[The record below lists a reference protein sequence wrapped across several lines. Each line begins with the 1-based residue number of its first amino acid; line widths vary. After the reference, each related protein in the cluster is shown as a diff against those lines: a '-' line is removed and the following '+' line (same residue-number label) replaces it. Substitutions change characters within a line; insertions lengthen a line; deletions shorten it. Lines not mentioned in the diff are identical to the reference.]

1 MRKQQQLTAMERQ
14 QETIAATV
22 AAHILQTMTRS
33 SNSEEEQQQPKK
45 RKDTMEQMEFN
56 NILQRIARTQQAQK
70 QAFEDLADEELFKQH
85 AYITVRIANMLLAPQ
100 RKTFVL
106 DEHNKQAMRFL
117 LYYFNECPLCEQV
130 YPNKHYKLHNHILL
144 CGKAG
149 TGKTL
154 MMQIFAEYLKYTN
167 NPHAFYNLSV
177 TQMVNYYT
185 LHNNLDRYTYNEESS
200 RGFNPQPVNICL
212 NDIGVETKT
221 YFGMDTKLLTNEF
234 LHARNEIWTAYGKH
248 GHVTTN
254 LDVKMLKEEFADGF
268 GRLIDRFKTYNVITL
283 GGESRR

>member
-1 MRKQQQLTAMERQ
+1 MHPK
-14 QETIAATV
+14 IAARLMATC
-22 AAHILQTMTRS
+22 QTTMRS
-33 SNSEEEQQQPKK
+33 SESDSQNSNQQQPKQS
-45 RKDTMEQMEFN
+45 DTMDQMEFSKV
-56 NILQRIARTQQAQK
+56 LQRIARTMQQQK
-70 QAFEDLADEELFKQH
+70 QAFEDLSDEKTYQQH
-85 AYITVRIANMLLAPQ
+85 AQLTIYIANMLLAPQ
-100 RKTFVL
+100 RKRFVV
-106 DEHNKQAMRFL
+106 DEYNKQVLRFM

-130 YPNKHYKLHNHILL
+130 FPEKHYKLHNHLLL

-154 MMQIFAEYLKYTN
+154 LMQIFSEYLHYTN

-185 LHNNLDRYTYNEESS
+185 LHNNLDRYTYNEEGSK
-200 RGFNPQPVNICL
+200 GFNPQPVNICL
-212 NDIGVETKT
+212 NDIGVESKT

-254 LDVKMLKEEFADGF
+254 LDVAMLKKEFADSF
-268 GRLIDRFKTYNVITL
+268 GRLIDRFKTYNVLTL

>member
-1 MRKQQQLTAMERQ
+1 MHPK
-14 QETIAATV
+14 IAARLMATC
-22 AAHILQTMTRS
+22 QTTMRS
-33 SNSEEEQQQPKK
+33 SDTDSQNSNQQPKQS
-45 RKDTMEQMEFN
+45 DTMEQMEFQKV
-56 NILQRIARTQQAQK
+56 LQRIARTMQQQK
-70 QAFEDLADEELFKQH
+70 QAFEDLSDEKTYQQH
-85 AYITVRIANMLLAPQ
+85 AQLTIYIANMLLAPQ
-100 RKTFVL
+100 RKRFVV
-106 DEHNKQAMRFL
+106 DEYNKQVLRFM

-130 YPNKHYKLHNHILL
+130 FPEKHYKLHNHLLL

-154 MMQIFAEYLKYTN
+154 LMQIFSEYLHYTN

-185 LHNNLDRYTYNEESS
+185 LHNNLDRYTYNEEGSK
-200 RGFNPQPVNICL
+200 GFNPQPVNICL
-212 NDIGVETKT
+212 NDIGVESKT

-254 LDVKMLKEEFADGF
+254 LDVAMLKKEFADSF
-268 GRLIDRFKTYNVITL
+268 GRLIDRFKTYNVLTL

>member
-1 MRKQQQLTAMERQ
+1 
-14 QETIAATV
+14 
-22 AAHILQTMTRS
+22 
-33 SNSEEEQQQPKK
+33 
-45 RKDTMEQMEFN
+45 MEQMEFSKV
-56 NILQRIARTQQAQK
+56 LQRIARTMQQQK
-70 QAFEDLADEELFKQH
+70 QAFEDLSDEKIYQQH
-85 AYITVRIANMLLAPQ
+85 AQLTIYIANMLLAPQ
-100 RKTFVL
+100 RKRFVV
-106 DEHNKQAMRFL
+106 DEYNKQVLRFM

-130 YPNKHYKLHNHILL
+130 FPEKHYKLHNHLLL

-154 MMQIFAEYLKYTN
+154 LMQIFSEYLHYTN

-185 LHNNLDRYTYNEESS
+185 LHNNLDRYTYNEEGSK
-200 RGFNPQPVNICL
+200 GFNPQPVNICL
-212 NDIGVETKT
+212 NDIGVESKT

-254 LDVKMLKEEFADGF
+254 LDVAMLKKEFADSF
-268 GRLIDRFKTYNVITL
+268 GRLIDRFKTYNVLTL

>member
-1 MRKQQQLTAMERQ
+1 MR
-14 QETIAATV
+14 
-22 AAHILQTMTRS
+22 RS
-33 SNSEEEQQQPKK
+33 SDGEEQEQAEQENKK
-45 RKDTMEQMEFN
+45 SKWQKYMEQVEFN
-56 NILQRIARTQQAQK
+56 NIMQRVARTQQQ
-70 QAFEDLADEELFKQH
+70 QQQLFEDLRDEQVFNQH
-85 AYITVRIANMLLAPQ
+85 ARITVAIANMLLAPQ
-100 RKTFVL
+100 RKRFVL

-117 LYYFNECPLCEQV
+117 LYYFNECPLCEEV

-154 MMQIFAEYLKYTN
+154 MMQIFSEYLKYTN
-167 NPHAFYNLSV
+167 NPHAFHNLSV

-185 LHNNLDRYTYNEESS
+185 LHNNLDRYTYNEEGS

-212 NDIGVETKT
+212 NDIGVESKT

-254 LDVKMLKEEFADGF
+254 LDVKMLKDEFADGF

>member
-1 MRKQQQLTAMERQ
+1 MHPK
-14 QETIAATV
+14 IAARLMATC
-22 AAHILQTMTRS
+22 QTTMRS
-33 SNSEEEQQQPKK
+33 SDSDSQNSNQQPKQS
-45 RKDTMEQMEFN
+45 DTMDQMEFSKV
-56 NILQRIARTQQAQK
+56 LQRIARTMQQQK
-70 QAFEDLADEELFKQH
+70 QAFEDLSDEKTYQQH
-85 AYITVRIANMLLAPQ
+85 AQLTIYIANMLLAPQ
-100 RKTFVL
+100 RKRFVV
-106 DEHNKQAMRFL
+106 DEYNKQVLRFM

-130 YPNKHYKLHNHILL
+130 FPEKHYKLHNHLLL

-154 MMQIFAEYLKYTN
+154 LMQIFSEYLHYTN

-185 LHNNLDRYTYNEESS
+185 LHNNLDRYTYNEEGSK
-200 RGFNPQPVNICL
+200 GFNPQPVNICL
-212 NDIGVETKT
+212 NDIGVESKT

-254 LDVKMLKEEFADGF
+254 LDVAMLKKEFADSF
-268 GRLIDRFKTYNVITL
+268 GRLIDRFKTYNVLTL

>member
-1 MRKQQQLTAMERQ
+1 MQEIMARMQNTYRTMRSSFDDLSNEDTFNQHAQLT
-14 QETIAATV
+14 I
-22 AAHILQTMTRS
+22 
-33 SNSEEEQQQPKK
+33 
-45 RKDTMEQMEFN
+45 
-56 NILQRIARTQQAQK
+56 
-70 QAFEDLADEELFKQH
+70 
-85 AYITVRIANMLLAPQ
+85 RIANMLLAPQ
-100 RKTFVL
+100 RRSFVV
-106 DEHNKQAMRFL
+106 DENNKRVMRFM
-117 LYYFNECPLCEQV
+117 LYYFNECPLCEEV
-130 YPNKHYKLHNHILL
+130 FEGKNYKMHNHLLL

-154 MMQIFAEYLKYTN
+154 LMQIFSEYLRYTN
-167 NPHAFYNLSV
+167 NPHFFYNLSV

-200 RGFNPQPVNICL
+200 RGFKPEPVNICL
-212 NDIGVETKT
+212 NDIGVESKT

-254 LDVKMLKEEFADGF
+254 LDVKMLKEEFKDGF
-268 GRLIDRFKTYNVITL
+268 GRLIDRFKTYNVIAL

>member
-1 MRKQQQLTAMERQ
+1 MVAER
-14 QETIAATV
+14 IAAT
-22 AAHILQTMTRS
+22 LQTMMRS
-33 SNSEEEQQQPKK
+33 SDGEEQEQPEQKK
-45 RKDTMEQMEFN
+45 AEQEKEKSKWEKYMEQIEFN
-56 NILQRIARTQQAQK
+56 NIMQRVARTQQQQK
-70 QAFEDLADEELFKQH
+70 QQFEDLSNEQIYNQH
-85 AYITVRIANMLLAPQ
+85 ARITIAIANMLLAPQ
-100 RKTFVL
+100 RKSFVL

-117 LYYFNECPLCEQV
+117 LYYFNECPLCEEV

-154 MMQIFAEYLKYTN
+154 MMQIFAEYLKYTD
-167 NPHAFYNLSV
+167 NPHAFHNLSV

-185 LHNNLDRYTYNEESS
+185 LHNNLDRYTYNEEGS

-212 NDIGVETKT
+212 NDIGVESKT

>member
-1 MRKQQQLTAMERQ
+1 MHPK
-14 QETIAATV
+14 IAARLMATC
-22 AAHILQTMTRS
+22 QTTMRS
-33 SNSEEEQQQPKK
+33 SESDSQNSNQQPKQS
-45 RKDTMEQMEFN
+45 DTMEQMEFQKV
-56 NILQRIARTQQAQK
+56 LQRIARTMQQQK
-70 QAFEDLADEELFKQH
+70 QAFEDLSDEKTYQQH
-85 AYITVRIANMLLAPQ
+85 AQLTIYIANMLLAPQ
-100 RKTFVL
+100 RKRFVV
-106 DEHNKQAMRFL
+106 DVHNKQVLRFM

-130 YPNKHYKLHNHILL
+130 YPEKHYKLHNHLLL

-154 MMQIFAEYLKYTN
+154 LMQIFSEYLHYTN

-185 LHNNLDRYTYNEESS
+185 LHNNLDRYTYNEEGSK
-200 RGFNPQPVNICL
+200 GFKPQPVNICL
-212 NDIGVETKT
+212 NDIGVGGKT

-254 LDVKMLKEEFADGF
+254 LDVTMLKREFADSF
-268 GRLIDRFKTYNVITL
+268 GRLIDRFKTYNVLTL

>member
-1 MRKQQQLTAMERQ
+1 MQRV
-14 QETIAATV
+14 AATF
-22 AAHILQTMTRS
+22 QTMMKN
-33 SNSEEEQQQPKK
+33 SNEEEQQEQQPQEQSKQPKK
-45 RKDTMEQMEFN
+45 ESEKEKYMKQVEFN
-56 NILQRIARTQQAQK
+56 NILMRIANKQQQER
-70 QAFEDLADEELFKQH
+70 QVFEDLTEEAIYTQH
-85 AYITVRIANMLLAPQ
+85 AQLTIHIANMLLAPQ
-100 RKTFVL
+100 RKKFVV
-106 DEHNKQAMRFL
+106 DEHNRQVMRFL
-117 LYYFNECPLCEQV
+117 LYYFNECPLCEEVFPQ
-130 YPNKHYKLHNHILL
+130 KHYKLHNHILL

-154 MMQIFAEYLKYTN
+154 MMQIFAEYLRFTN
-167 NPHAFYNLSV
+167 NPHVFYNLSV

-185 LHNNLDRYTYNEESS
+185 LHNNLDRYTYNEEGSK
-200 RGFNPQPVNICL
+200 GFNPQPVNICL
-212 NDIGVETKT
+212 NDIGVESKT

-254 LDVKMLKEEFADGF
+254 LDVKMLKEKFKDGF